1 MNTCATSFEAVLI
14 STYELGHQ
22 PFGLASPVAWL
33 RELGMTVHPLDL
45 AVQEFDQ
52 GLVARADLIAF
63 YLPMHTATR
72 LATAFLPKAR
82 ALNPKAHICCYGL
95 YAPVNETLLRKLGAD
110 SVLGGEFEGSL
121 RSLSQ
126 RLLAA
131 GQAAGQARADGQAQA
146 ADQAR
151 AAGPQPEP
159 RISLSRLQFLVPDRT
174 GLLGL
179 DNYAYLQLP
188 DGQRRTVGYTEA
200 TRGCKHLCRHCPIV
214 PVYGGHFR
222 VVQRPV
228 VLADIEAQVAAGAQ
242 HITFGDPDFFNGP
255 AHALA
260 VIRELHERFPAVS
273 YDVIIKIEHLIKHKA
288 SLPVLRDT
296 GCLFVTSA
304 VESVNDRIL
313 ENFDKRH
320 TRAEF
325 IEVVRLFKQA
335 GLGLNPTFVTFTPW
349 TTADI
354 YLDLLRLIAELGLVE
369 NVAPIQ
375 YAIRLLIPD
384 GSRLLEL
391 AEVRELV
398 DPFDENA
405 LAYPWA
411 HPDPAVDELFAGVM
425 SAVKE
430 GMRVSEPRAQTF
442 RQVWDVAAKA
452 YLAAGGDP
460 ALAVMPPL
468 DVTGVTPIPHL
479 SEPWYCCAEPTEEQL
494 SPSL

>member
-1 MNTCATSFEAVLI
+1 MNTRAPSFEAVLI

-33 RELGMTVHPLDL
+33 RKLGMAVHPLDL
-45 AVQEFDQ
+45 AVQEFDES
-52 GLVARADLIAF
+52 LVARADLIAF

-72 LATAFLPKAR
+72 LATGFLPRAR

-95 YAPVNETLLRKLGAD
+95 YAPVNETLLLKLGAD
-110 SVLGGEFEGSL
+110 SVIGGEFEDRL
-121 RSLSQ
+121 RSLAE
-126 RLLAA
+126 RLLTT
-131 GQAAGQARADGQAQA
+131 GEAD
-146 ADQAR
+146 
-151 AAGPQPEP
+151 AGPEREP
-159 RISLSRLQFLVPDRT
+159 LISLDRLAFLVPDRT
-174 GLLGL
+174 GLLSL

-188 DGQRRTVGYTEA
+188 DGERRVVGYTEA

-228 VLADIEAQVAAGAQ
+228 VLADIEAQVASGAQ
-242 HITFGDPDFFNGP
+242 HVTFGDPDFFNGP

-260 VIRELHERFPAVS
+260 VIREFHERFPAVS
-273 YDVIIKIEHLIKHKA
+273 YDVTIKIEHLIKHAA

-313 ENFDKRH
+313 DYFDKRH

-325 IEVVRLFKQA
+325 IEVVRLFRET

-349 TTADI
+349 TTQEI

-391 AEVRELV
+391 AEVRALV
-398 DPFDENA
+398 DPYDQNA
-405 LAYPWA
+405 LAYPWS
-411 HPDPAVDELFAGVM
+411 HPDPAVDELFADVM
-425 SAVKE
+425 SVVKE
-430 GMRVSEPRAQTF
+430 GMRVSAPRAETF
-442 RQVWDVAAKA
+442 GDVWDVAAKA

-460 ALAVMPPL
+460 AMAVMPEI

>member
-33 RELGMTVHPLDL
+33 RESGMTVHPLDL
-45 AVQEFDQ
+45 AVQEFDES
-52 GLVARADLIAF
+52 LIARADLIAF

-72 LATAFLPKAR
+72 LATGFLPRAR

-110 SVLGGEFEGSL
+110 SVIGGEFEDSL
-121 RSLSQ
+121 RSLAE
-126 RLLAA
+126 RVVTT
-131 GQAAGQARADGQAQA
+131 GQAAAA
-146 ADQAR
+146 AD
-151 AAGPQPEP
+151 AGLQREP
-159 RISLSRLQFLVPDRT
+159 LISLSRLQFLIPDRT
-174 GLLGL
+174 GLLSL
-179 DNYAYLQLP
+179 DKYAYLQLP
-188 DGQRRTVGYTEA
+188 DGQRRVVGYTEA

-228 VLADIEAQVAAGAQ
+228 VLADIDAQVASGAQ

-260 VIRELHERFPAVS
+260 VIRELHERFPGVS
-273 YDVIIKIEHLIKHKA
+273 YDVTIKIEHLIKHAA

-313 ENFDKRH
+313 DYFDKRH
-320 TRAEF
+320 TRGEF
-325 IEVVRLFKQA
+325 IEVVRLFRET

-349 TTADI
+349 TTQEI

-375 YAIRLLIPD
+375 YAIRLLIPN

-391 AEVRELV
+391 AEVRALV
-398 DPFDENA
+398 APFDENA
-405 LAYPWA
+405 LAYTWA
-411 HPDPAVDELFAGVM
+411 HPDPAVDELFADVM
-425 SAVKE
+425 SVVKE
-430 GMRVSEPRAQTF
+430 GMRVSEPRAETF
-442 RQVWDVAAKA
+442 GDVWDVAAKA
-452 YLAAGGDP
+452 YLTAGGDP
-460 ALAVMPPL
+460 AMAVMPAL

>member
-1 MNTCATSFEAVLI
+1 MNTSTSFEAVLI

-45 AVQEFDQ
+45 AVQEFDESLIA
-52 GLVARADLIAF
+52 GADFIAF

-72 LATAFLPKAR
+72 LATGFLPRAR

-95 YAPVNETLLRKLGAD
+95 YAPVNETLLRRLGAD
-110 SVLGGEFEGSL
+110 SVIGGEFEDSL
-121 RSLSQ
+121 RSLAQ
-126 RLLAA
+126 RLAA
-131 GQAAGQARADGQAQA
+131 TDQDATGTDAG
-146 ADQAR
+146 DQ
-151 AAGPQPEP
+151 QEP
-159 RISLSRLQFLVPDRT
+159 RISLSRLQFLVPDRD
-174 GLLGL
+174 GLLSL
-179 DNYAYLQLP
+179 DKYAYLQLP
-188 DGQRRTVGYTEA
+188 DGGRRVVGYTEA

-228 VLADIEAQVAAGAQ
+228 VLADIEAQVAAGAE

-260 VIRELHERFPAVS
+260 VVRELHERFPELS
-273 YDVIIKIEHLIKHKA
+273 YDVIIKVEHLIKHAA
-288 SLPVLRDT
+288 SLSVLRDT

-313 ENFDKRH
+313 EYFDKRH

-325 IEVVRLFKQA
+325 VEVVRLFRES

-349 TTADI
+349 TTPDI

-375 YAIRLLIPD
+375 YAIRLLIPG

-411 HPDPAVDELFAGVM
+411 HPDPAVDELFADVM
-425 SAVKE
+425 SVVKE
-430 GMRVSEPRAQTF
+430 SMRVNAPRAETF
-442 RQVWDVAAKA
+442 GQVWDVAAKA
-452 YLAAGGDP
+452 YLAADGDP
-460 ALAVMPPL
+460 AMAISPAL
-468 DVTGVTPIPHL
+468 DDAGVKPIPHL

>member
-1 MNTCATSFEAVLI
+1 MNTRATSFEAVLI

-33 RELGMTVHPLDL
+33 RELGMAVHPLDL
-45 AVQEFDQ
+45 AVQEFDES
-52 GLVARADLIAF
+52 LVARADLIAF

-72 LATAFLPKAR
+72 LATSFLPKVR
-82 ALNPKAHICCYGL
+82 ALNPTAHICCYGL
-95 YAPVNETLLRKLGAD
+95 YAPVNETLLMKLGAD
-110 SVLGGEFEGSL
+110 SVIGGEFEDRL
-121 RSLSQ
+121 RSLAE
-126 RLLAA
+126 RLLTT
-131 GQAAGQARADGQAQA
+131 GQAGAA
-146 ADQAR
+146 AD
-151 AAGPQPEP
+151 AGPQREP
-159 RISLSRLQFLVPDRT
+159 LISLSRLQFLVPDRT
-174 GLLGL
+174 GLLSL

-188 DGQRRTVGYTEA
+188 DGQRRVVGYTEA

-228 VLADIEAQVAAGAQ
+228 VLADIDAQVASGAQ

-273 YDVIIKIEHLIKHKA
+273 YDVTIKIEHLIKHAA
-288 SLPVLRDT
+288 SLPVLKDT

-313 ENFDKRH
+313 DYFDKRH
-320 TRAEF
+320 TRDEF
-325 IEVVRLFKQA
+325 IEVVRLFRET

-349 TTADI
+349 TTQEI

-391 AEVRELV
+391 DEVRALV
-398 DPFDENA
+398 DPYDENA

-411 HPDPAVDELFAGVM
+411 HPDPAVDQLFADVM
-425 SAVKE
+425 SVVKE
-430 GMRVSEPRAQTF
+430 GMRVSAPRTETF
-442 RQVWDVAAKA
+442 HDVWDVAAKA
-452 YLAAGGDP
+452 YLTAGGDP
-460 ALAVMPPL
+460 AMAVMPAL
-468 DVTGVTPIPHL
+468 DVAGVTPIPHL